1 MRSTLWHR
9 IAGAHISQCPV
20 KVFKCSFST
29 VLLEICQPFGEKGKS
44 QGNQIQ
50 ESNTPLSSYLLKDP
64 PEAID
69 NKLCLL
75 ATVNYQFL
83 MKYSKKKLLNI

>member
-1 MRSTLWHR
+1 MPD
-9 IAGAHISQCPV
+9 AGALSGTELLVPTSVVLI

-29 VLLEICQPFGEKGKS
+29 VLLEICQPFGEKEIP
-44 QGNQIQ
+44 GNQIQ

-83 MKYSKKKLLNI
+83 MKYGKKKY